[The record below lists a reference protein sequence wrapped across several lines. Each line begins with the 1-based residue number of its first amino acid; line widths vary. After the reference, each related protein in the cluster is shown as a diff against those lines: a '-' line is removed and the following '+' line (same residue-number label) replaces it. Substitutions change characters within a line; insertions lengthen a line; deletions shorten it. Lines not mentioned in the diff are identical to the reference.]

1 MFVFFCYAGCVA
13 LQRSHQQG
21 GRVSRVVR
29 SPDERGQR
37 RRPGMALQREDY
49 RSDQESGS
57 FSFLTSLINLCLKR
71 QDKLY

>member
-1 MFVFFCYAGCVA
+1 MKAFLISQNLMACQLIYVCIFYAGCVA

-37 RRPGMALQREDY
+37 RRPGMALQREDNC
-49 RSDQESGS
+49 SDQESGS
-57 FSFLTSLINLCLKR
+57 FSF
-71 QDKLY
+71 